1 MNWAQDEI
9 HCSRTASFTGIS
21 DAEEYKALL
30 GTALDQ
36 AKLIKVKANHP
47 HTTSNES
54 DPCKFKDERT
64 WTEWKMKFEN
74 YLSTTLGVNGVPLS
88 YAVWSQTAP
97 DCTTDLQGYFIA
109 EMIACAPLIIT
120 HFKSDTKTVH
130 EILKNYLVVEMAEQ
144 WINSIENCVNGRDDF
159 DAFCRHYS
167 GEGNVNHSASTADC
181 LQETFHY
188 KSEREFSFNTFLDRM
203 HKMFN
208 IFCDKGEQ
216 MDDSTQVREIFRRV

>member
-64 WTEWKMKFEN
+64 WTEWEMKFEN

-88 YAVWSQTAP
+88 YAVWSQTDP

-120 HFKSDTKTVH
+120 HFKSDTRTVH
-130 EILKNYLVVEMAEQ
+130 QLLKNYVKADTAEQ
-144 WINSIENCVNGRDDF
+144 CISSIKKRVNVQDDF
-159 DAFCRHYS
+159 DALFHHYI
-167 GEGNVNHSASTADC
+167 GEGNVSCRVTMAYR
-181 LQETFHY
+181 LQKNLHY
-188 KSEREFSFNTFLDRM
+188 KSD
-203 HKMFN
+203 
-208 IFCDKGEQ
+208 
-216 MDDSTQVREIFRRV
+216 